1 MNDLGSTLLKPQQKQ
16 CFEAAEN
23 SAFGIVHLCS
33 PHRASWIWM
42 VLGYPTV
49 LLFFLGDSSK
59 GPKVDSFQTLPW
71 RMKSDPLQLSS
82 CEKINGMSYISMVMY
97 IYSILYYIYILVE
110 QVILCSTFICRYES
124 KWLQEIHMIS
134 TCHYIHRFQKCT

>member
-1 MNDLGSTLLKPQQKQ
+1 MNHLGSTSLKPQQKQ
-16 CFEAAEN
+16 CFEAAAEN
-23 SAFGIVHLCS
+23 SAFGIVHLTVH
-33 PHRASWIWM
+33 PGWIWM

-82 CEKINGMSYISMVMY
+82 CEKINGMSYISMMMY
-97 IYSILYYIYILVE
+97 IYSILYYIYL
-110 QVILCSTFICRYES
+110 
-124 KWLQEIHMIS
+124 
-134 TCHYIHRFQKCT
+134 